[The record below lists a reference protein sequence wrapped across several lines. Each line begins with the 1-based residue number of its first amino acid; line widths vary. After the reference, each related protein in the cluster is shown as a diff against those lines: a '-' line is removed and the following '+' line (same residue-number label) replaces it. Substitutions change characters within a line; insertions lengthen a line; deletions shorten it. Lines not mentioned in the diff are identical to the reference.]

1 AGRAAPHPRR
11 RPVRRV
17 PHHHTAARGTRDRSP
32 LSRPPGTG
40 RQRPAGSGAAPR
52 RLPARRGGRD
62 AAARRGRAHR
72 RRPGGGGRRRR
83 PPGAAAR
90 SRRGPRVGR
99 GARGGRPRG
108 GGAPRPRG
116 VAPCAAG
123 LPAPPRRRPR
133 GPGRHPRPGARRQP
147 LRRFGGRG
155 APWWCV
161 TRSKSGVP
169 GQRTD
174 RVAGGRARP
183 AAPVGLPPPRPRPAG
198 DPRRLRARRV
208 RRLHHPPGGGRR
220 PLLPAAG
227 PPGGGRRH
235 HHGGR
240 TGRRRRRPDAP
251 PAPGGVQATLRPP
264 VRVLHRRHPDGRRR
278 APRRRRH
285 PAAGRG
291 RDPPAPLRPP
301 VPLHGLPADRGRHRR
316 RRRRRRGRGGLVNLG
331 QVLLAAAERAPDAE
345 AVVDADRRLT
355 YRDLLDEAARAA
367 GGLASLGVKP
377 RDRVAAA
384 VRNRVE
390 TVVAYWACQW
400 LGACLVPVNWRL
412 KPEEIRY
419 CAADAEAAAFFA
431 EAHLVE
437 DTGARPWTDLVPG
450 DPAAGPPDVADGEP
464 SLMLYTSGT
473 TGRPKGVPR
482 SQRAEWAA
490 ALAHVIQCRYGRGER
505 TLGVMP
511 LYHRMADRSLLAM
524 HAVAGCFVIR
534 PEFRPAE
541 AVDVIAA
548 ERIGALYLAPTL
560 YHDLVDVL
568 DAGRR
573 RLPVPRLAY
582 AGAPMSPTL
591 VERCA
596 AAFEPEV
603 FVNHYGSTEIYT
615 FSVHGDQRAKPGCA
629 GRPGVHGR
637 LRLVPL
643 DGGAAAEGNDDGV
656 GEILAA
662 LDSDEA
668 FGGYWHRPDAD
679 ARALTTDGWYRT
691 GD

>member
-1 AGRAAPHPRR
+1 
-11 RPVRRV
+11 
-17 PHHHTAARGTRDRSP
+17 
-32 LSRPPGTG
+32 
-40 RQRPAGSGAAPR
+40 
-52 RLPARRGGRD
+52 
-62 AAARRGRAHR
+62 
-72 RRPGGGGRRRR
+72 
-83 PPGAAAR
+83 
-90 SRRGPRVGR
+90 
-99 GARGGRPRG
+99 
-108 GGAPRPRG
+108 
-116 VAPCAAG
+116 
-123 LPAPPRRRPR
+123 
-133 GPGRHPRPGARRQP
+133 
-147 LRRFGGRG
+147 
-155 APWWCV
+155 
-161 TRSKSGVP
+161 
-169 GQRTD
+169 
-174 RVAGGRARP
+174 
-183 AAPVGLPPPRPRPAG
+183 
-198 DPRRLRARRV
+198 
-208 RRLHHPPGGGRR
+208 
-220 PLLPAAG
+220 
-227 PPGGGRRH
+227 
-235 HHGGR
+235 
-240 TGRRRRRPDAP
+240 
-251 PAPGGVQATLRPP
+251 
-264 VRVLHRRHPDGRRR
+264 
-278 APRRRRH
+278 
-285 PAAGRG
+285 
-291 RDPPAPLRPP
+291 
-301 VPLHGLPADRGRHRR
+301 
-316 RRRRRRGRGGLVNLG
+316 VNLG
-331 QVLLAAAERAPDAE
+331 EVLLAAAERAPDAE

-355 YRDLLDEAARAA
+355 YRDLLDEATRAA

-390 TVVAYWACQW
+390 TAVAYWACQW
-400 LGACLVPVNWRL
+400 LGACFVPVNWRL

-450 DPAAGPPDVADGEP
+450 DPAPGPPDVAEGEP

-490 ALAHVIQCRYGRGER
+490 ALAHVIQCRYRPGER

-511 LYHRMADRSLLAM
+511 LYHTMAVRSLLAM
-524 HAVAGCFVIR
+524 HAVGGCFVIR
-534 PEFRPAE
+534 REFRPAE

-568 DAGRR
+568 EAGPR

-637 LRLVPL
+637 LRLEPL
-643 DGGAAAEGNDDGV
+643 GGGAEGNDDGV
-656 GEILAA
+656 GEILAS

-679 ARALTTDGWYRT
+679 ARALTADGWYRT
-691 GD
+691 GDLGRLDADGDLWVVGRADDMVISGGENIHPTEVEDVLVAHPAVVEAAVIGAADERLGQRVTAFVVSRQPLDAATLDEWCRRSALADFKRPRGYRFVEELPKSPSGKLLRRLLREDPGP

>member
-1 AGRAAPHPRR
+1 M
-11 RPVRRV
+11 
-17 PHHHTAARGTRDRSP
+17 
-32 LSRPPGTG
+32 
-40 RQRPAGSGAAPR
+40 
-52 RLPARRGGRD
+52 
-62 AAARRGRAHR
+62 
-72 RRPGGGGRRRR
+72 
-83 PPGAAAR
+83 
-90 SRRGPRVGR
+90 
-99 GARGGRPRG
+99 
-108 GGAPRPRG
+108 
-116 VAPCAAG
+116 
-123 LPAPPRRRPR
+123 
-133 GPGRHPRPGARRQP
+133 
-147 LRRFGGRG
+147 
-155 APWWCV
+155 
-161 TRSKSGVP
+161 
-169 GQRTD
+169 
-174 RVAGGRARP
+174 
-183 AAPVGLPPPRPRPAG
+183 
-198 DPRRLRARRV
+198 
-208 RRLHHPPGGGRR
+208 
-220 PLLPAAG
+220 
-227 PPGGGRRH
+227 
-235 HHGGR
+235 
-240 TGRRRRRPDAP
+240 
-251 PAPGGVQATLRPP
+251 
-264 VRVLHRRHPDGRRR
+264 
-278 APRRRRH
+278 
-285 PAAGRG
+285 
-291 RDPPAPLRPP
+291 
-301 VPLHGLPADRGRHRR
+301 
-316 RRRRRRGRGGLVNLG
+316 NLG

-490 ALAHVIQCRYGRGER
+490 ALAHVIQCRYGPGER

-511 LYHRMADRSLLAM
+511 LYHTMAVRSLLAM

-560 YHDLVDVL
+560 YHDVDVL

-691 GD
+691 GDLGRLDADGDLWVVGRADDMVISGGENIHPTEVEDVLVAHPAVVEAAVIGTADERLGQRVTAFVVTRQPLDAAVLDEWCRRSALADFKRPRRYRFVEALPKSPSGKLLRRLLREDPAP